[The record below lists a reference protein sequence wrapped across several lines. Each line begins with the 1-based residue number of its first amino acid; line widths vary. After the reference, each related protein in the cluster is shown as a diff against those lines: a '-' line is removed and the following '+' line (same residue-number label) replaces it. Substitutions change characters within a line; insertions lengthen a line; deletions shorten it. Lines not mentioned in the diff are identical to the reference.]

1 MSDPY
6 VFALDR
12 PEETEIQSAVEERAA
27 RLLANCIQE
36 LDRGAVASTGN
47 GPNTNGGGP
56 YA

>member
-36 LDRGAVASTGN
+36 LDPGAVASTGS
-47 GPNTNGGGP
+47 GPNTNGGWP